1 MICNVLVSSSDKAL
15 SNGMCNILARQDGL
29 NVIAAYTN
37 DETITVLRCNPVN
50 IIVFDMD
57 SGEERLELLKTIRQN
72 WHFCNVILY
81 SYARDFELLYTAAK
95 CSKTRYVLK
104 SEGIP
109 SLVEQINAVFC
120 ELAHNMEANE
130 VTLTSRKLQMEANE
144 IVKND
149 VLLKMIRDNSFLQED
164 ESIPIAVDF
173 KNDFILVLASC
184 HKKEH
189 LGYVETLRMSHNIAK
204 LAGAY
209 LRHCVYEYVV
219 DSDDQLI
226 FFIQQAGMEDE
237 QIEGQFDADIMA
249 QLEKAKE
256 DIYASEGV
264 SLSFTV
270 GGGTLAEPV
279 KERIFRSKKGKIESL
294 PDLPARMAN
303 SDMQKFLR
311 VDDFVSNGSS
321 ASAMALVYR
330 VISHIHKNIFN
341 PDYINLPY
349 IAELVHFNPSYLSRL
364 FKKVANIS
372 ISDYIMECKLVQA
385 KHLLK
390 DSDTKIHDI
399 AESLGYTSQSN
410 FTRVFKKATGMTP
423 HDFRSQSN
431 WGGRFD
437 EKMIG
442 RLPIL
447 KGE

>member
-1 MICNVLVSSSDKAL
+1 MICNVLISSSEKTL
-15 SNGMCNILARQDGL
+15 SDGMCNILARQDGL
-29 NVIAAYTN
+29 NVITAYTN
-37 DETITVLRCNPVN
+37 DEIIAALKCNPIN
-50 IIVFDMD
+50 IIVYDMD
-57 SGEERLELLKTIRQN
+57 CDEERLGLLKTVKEN
-72 WHFCNVILY
+72 WNFCHVIIY
-81 SYARDFELLYTAAK
+81 SSTRDFELLYTAAR
-95 CSKTRYVLK
+95 CRKTRYVLK
-104 SEGIP
+104 SEGLAA
-109 SLVEQINAVFC
+109 LVDEINTVFC
-120 ELAHNMEANE
+120 ELTRNMEADE
-130 VTLTSRKLQMEANE
+130 LILVSRKLQMEASE
-144 IVKND
+144 IIKND
-149 VLLKMIRDNSFLQED
+149 ILLKMIRDNSLLWED
-164 ESIPIAVDF
+164 ENIPIAVDF
-173 KNDFILVLASC
+173 KGDFILVLVSC

-189 LGYVETLRMSHNIAK
+189 LSYIETLRLNHNIAK
-204 LAGAY
+204 LVGAY
-209 LRHCVYEYVV
+209 LNKYSAYEYVV
-219 DSDDQLI
+219 DNDDQLI
-226 FFIQQAGMEDE
+226 FFIQQTSMEDA
-237 QIEGQFDADIMA
+237 QAAGQFDTDVRA

-256 DIYASEGV
+256 DICASEGV
-264 SLSFTV
+264 ALSYTV
-270 GGGTLAEPV
+270 CGGALAEPV
-279 KERIFRSKKGKIESL
+279 KERIARFKKGKIESL

-349 IAELVHFNPSYLSRL
+349 IAEMVHFNPSYLSRL

-385 KHLLK
+385 KHLLI

-410 FTRVFKKATGMTP
+410 FTRVFKKATGVTP

-442 RLPIL
+442 RLE
-447 KGE
+447 K